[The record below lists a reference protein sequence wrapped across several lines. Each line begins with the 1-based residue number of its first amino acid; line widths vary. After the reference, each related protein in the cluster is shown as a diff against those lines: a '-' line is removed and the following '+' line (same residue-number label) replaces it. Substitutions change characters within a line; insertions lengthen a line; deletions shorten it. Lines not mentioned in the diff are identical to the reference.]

1 MPTKKDPDAEAI
13 KDAAQRLTIATIL
26 VNQAEAELQRAVNEA
41 RRQGWTW
48 ATVGDTLGTTRQAA
62 QQRFGS

>member
-1 MPTKKDPDAEAI
+1 MTKDPEALAI
-13 KDAAQRLTIATIL
+13 KHAVQRLTTAAIL
-26 VNQAEAELQRAVNEA
+26 VSQAEAELQRAVNEA

-48 ATVGDTLGTTRQAA
+48 ETVGDTLGTTRQAA